1 MATIQPYTLIYDVK
15 VRRHLARIERKYH
28 SLIREKIEEFLTR
41 EPDKETRNRKPLS
54 RPSVLGTAW
63 ELGCGLDNRFRVY
76 YRVNRDSRQVYI
88 LAIGVEERSRV
99 FIGGEEFDL

>member
-1 MATIQPYTLIYDVK
+1 MATIQPYTLIYDIK
-15 VRRHLARIERKYH
+15 ARQHLARIERKYH

-63 ELGCGLDNRFRVY
+63 ELRCGPDNRFPVY
-76 YRVNRDSRQVYI
+76 YRVNRESRHVYI
-88 LAIGVEERSRV
+88 LAIGVKERARV
-99 FIGGEEFDL
+99 LIGGEEFES